1 MAKQSSNSKPLGV
14 LLVCAVLISGVIAN
28 LCLGLWLIAT
38 GSSNANF
45 NSNLQWIPLVN
56 GLLSLIMGLL
66 FLTLLRLVLQ
76 QSTNAY
82 PLIQTMAF
90 IIVSFSLFRLPVGFV
105 SLTLG
110 IIALIASNSGPSK
123 AWLRQEQN

>member
-1 MAKQSSNSKPLGV
+1 MAKLSSNSKPFGV
-14 LLVCAVLISGVIAN
+14 LLVCAVLVAGVIAN
-28 LCLGLWLIAT
+28 LSLGLWLIIT

-45 NSNLQWIPLVN
+45 DSNLQWIPLVN
-56 GLLSLIMGLL
+56 GLLSLVMGLL

-90 IIVSFSLFRLPVGFV
+90 IIICFSLFRLPVGFV
-105 SLTLG
+105 SLSLAV
-110 IIALIASNSGPSK
+110 IAVIASNGGPSK
-123 AWLRQEQN
+123 TWLRQAQN